1 MAKIAIV
8 VGSESD
14 LPYVAAAE
22 EVLKE
27 NQTPYEIKVLS
38 AHRKPDE
45 TAEFSRKAAGRGIK
59 VIIAAAGLS
68 AALPGFI
75 ASHTTLPV
83 IGIPVVTGPL
93 NGVDALLS
101 ILQMPSG
108 VPLATVGLGKQGPKN
123 AALLALRILNLSG
136 KEDHSKLK
144 PLK

>member
-8 VGSESD
+8 IGSESD

-27 NQTPYEIKVLS
+27 NQTPYEIQVLS

-45 TAEFSRKAAGRGIK
+45 TAEFSRKAAKRGIK

-108 VPLATVGLGKQGPKN
+108 VPVATVGLGKQGPKN
-123 AALLALRILNLSG
+123 AALLALRILNLLEG
-136 KEDHSKLK
+136 KK
-144 PLK
+144 

>member
-14 LPYVAAAE
+14 LTYVAAAE

-45 TAEFSRKAAGRGIK
+45 TAEFSRKAAGRGVK

-123 AALLALRILNLSG
+123 AALLALRILNLLEG
-136 KEDHSKLK
+136 KK
-144 PLK
+144 

>member
-14 LPYVAAAE
+14 LTYIAAAE

-27 NQTPYEIKVLS
+27 NQMPYEIKVLS

-75 ASHTTLPV
+75 ASHTILPV

-123 AALLALRILNLSG
+123 AALLALRILSLLEE
-136 KEDHSKLK
+136 KD
-144 PLK
+144 

>member
-1 MAKIAIV
+1 MVKIAIV

-14 LPYVAAAE
+14 ISYIAAAE

-27 NQTPYEIKVLS
+27 NQTPYEIKVFS

-123 AALLALRILNLSG
+123 AALLALRILNLLE
-136 KEDHSKLK
+136 KEE
-144 PLK
+144 

>member
-45 TAEFSRKAAGRGIK
+45 TAEFSRKAAGRGVKI
-59 VIIAAAGLS
+59 IIAAAGLS

-93 NGVDALLS
+93 NGVDALLP

-123 AALLALRILNLSG
+123 AALLALRILNLLE
-136 KEDHSKLK
+136 KKD
-144 PLK
+144 

>member
-1 MAKIAIV
+1 MAKIVIV
-8 VGSESD
+8 VGSKSD
-14 LPYVAAAE
+14 LPYVTDAE

-27 NQTPYEIKVLS
+27 NQTPYEIKILS

-123 AALLALRILNLSG
+123 AALLALRILNLLEERTMEA
-136 KEDHSKLK
+136 K
-144 PLK
+144 

>member
-14 LPYVAAAE
+14 LSYVAAAE

-27 NQTPYEIKVLS
+27 NQTPYEIKILS

-108 VPLATVGLGKQGPKN
+108 IPVATVGLGKQGPKN
-123 AALLALRILNLSG
+123 AALLALRILNLLEN
-136 KEDHSKLK
+136 KD
-144 PLK
+144 

>member
-14 LPYVAAAE
+14 LPFVATAE

-27 NQTPYEIKVLS
+27 NQVPYDIKVLS

-45 TAEFSRKAAGRGIK
+45 TAEFSRKAAGRGVK

-75 ASHTTLPV
+75 ASHTALPV

-123 AALLALRILNLSG
+123 AALLALRILNLLEG
-136 KEDHSKLK
+136 RTKEEK
-144 PLK
+144 

>member
-1 MAKIAIV
+1 MAEIVIV

-14 LPYVAAAE
+14 LSYIAGAE

-27 NQTPYEIKVLS
+27 NRTPYEIKVIS

-45 TAEFSRKAAGRGIK
+45 TAEFSRKAAGMGVK

-123 AALLALRILNLSG
+123 AALLALRILNLLEG
-136 KEDHSKLK
+136 KKRRQNK
-144 PLK
+144 

>member
-14 LPYVAAAE
+14 LFYVVSAE

-27 NQTPYEIKVLS
+27 NQTLYEIKVLS

-123 AALLALRILNLSG
+123 AALLALRILNLLG
-136 KEDHSKLK
+136 EELKEAT
-144 PLK
+144 

>member
-14 LPYVAAAE
+14 LSYVAAAE

-45 TAEFSRKAAGRGIK
+45 TAEFSRKAAGRGVK

-123 AALLALRILNLSG
+123 AALLALRILNL
-136 KEDHSKLK
+136 LK
-144 PLK
+144 A

>member
-8 VGSESD
+8 VGSKSD
-14 LPYVAAAE
+14 IPYIKAAE

-27 NQTPYEIKVLS
+27 NRISYEVKVLS

-45 TAEFSRKAAGRGIK
+45 TAEFSRQAAKKGIK

-83 IGIPVVTGPL
+83 IGIPVITGPL
-93 NGVDALLS
+93 NGFDALLS

-123 AALLALRILNLSG
+123 AALLALRILGLLEE
-136 KEDHSKLK
+136 KT
-144 PLK
+144 

>member
-1 MAKIAIV
+1 MAKIAII

-14 LPYVAAAE
+14 LSYVAAAE

-45 TAEFSRKAAGRGIK
+45 TAEFSRQAAERGIK

-123 AALLALRILNLSG
+123 AALLALRILNLLEG
-136 KEDHSKLK
+136 KD
-144 PLK
+144 

>member
-27 NQTPYEIKVLS
+27 KRVPYEIKVFS

-108 VPLATVGLGKQGPKN
+108 VPLATVGLGEQGPRN
-123 AALLALRILNLSG
+123 AALLALRILNL
-136 KEDHSKLK
+136 LV
-144 PLK
+144 

>member
-14 LPYVAAAE
+14 LAYVAAAE
-22 EVLKE
+22 KVLKE
-27 NQTPYEIKVLS
+27 NQTSYEIKVLS

-45 TAEFSRKAAGRGIK
+45 TAEFSRKAAGRGVK

-75 ASHTTLPV
+75 SSHTTLPV

-123 AALLALRILNLSG
+123 AALLALRILNLL
-136 KEDHSKLK
+136 KEEQGRQNK
-144 PLK
+144 

>member
-8 VGSESD
+8 VGSKSD
-14 LPYVAAAE
+14 LPYVTDAK

-45 TAEFSRKAAGRGIK
+45 TAEFSRKAAGRGVK

-123 AALLALRILNLSG
+123 AALLALRILNLLEG
-136 KEDHSKLK
+136 KD
-144 PLK
+144 

>member
-45 TAEFSRKAAGRGIK
+45 TAEFSRKAAGMGIK

-108 VPLATVGLGKQGPKN
+108 VPLATVGLGEQGPKN
-123 AALLALRILNLSG
+123 AALLALRILNLL
-136 KEDHSKLK
+136 EA
-144 PLK
+144 

>member
-123 AALLALRILNLSG
+123 AALLALRILNLLEG
-136 KEDHSKLK
+136 RTKETK
-144 PLK
+144 

>member
-1 MAKIAIV
+1 MTKIAIV

-14 LPYVAAAE
+14 LSYVAAAE

-45 TAEFSRKAAGRGIK
+45 TAEFSRKAAGRGVK

-83 IGIPVVTGPL
+83 IGIPVITGPL

-123 AALLALRILNLSG
+123 AALLALRILNLLEE
-136 KEDHSKLK
+136 KD
-144 PLK
+144 

>member
-8 VGSESD
+8 VGSKSD
-14 LPYVAAAE
+14 IPYIAAAE

-27 NQTPYEIKVLS
+27 NKISYEIKVLS
-38 AHRKPDE
+38 AHRNPDE
-45 TAEFSRKAAGRGIK
+45 TAEFSRQAAKKGIK

-83 IGIPVVTGPL
+83 IGIPVITGPL

-123 AALLALRILNLSG
+123 AALLALRILNLLEG
-136 KEDHSKLK
+136 KK
-144 PLK
+144 

>member
-1 MAKIAIV
+1 MVKIAIV

-14 LPYVAAAE
+14 LPYITAAE

-27 NQTPYEIKVLS
+27 NHTLYEIKVLS

-45 TAEFSRKAAGRGIK
+45 TAEFSRKAAGRGVK

-123 AALLALRILNLSG
+123 AALLALRILNLLEG
-136 KEDHSKLK
+136 RTKETK
-144 PLK
+144 

>member
-14 LPYVAAAE
+14 LFYVAAAE

-45 TAEFSRKAAGRGIK
+45 TAEFSRKAAGRGVK

-83 IGIPVVTGPL
+83 IGIPVITGPL

-108 VPLATVGLGKQGPKN
+108 VPLATVGLGEQGPKN
-123 AALLALRILNLSG
+123 AALLALRILNLL
-136 KEDHSKLK
+136 EM
-144 PLK
+144 

>member
-14 LPYVAAAE
+14 LPYIAAAE

-27 NQTPYEIKVLS
+27 NQMPYEIKVLS
-38 AHRKPDE
+38 AHRKPDV
-45 TAEFSRKAAGRGIK
+45 TVEFSRKAAGRGIK

-123 AALLALRILNLSG
+123 AALLALRILNLLEG
-136 KEDHSKLK
+136 KTQEIK
-144 PLK
+144 

>member
-1 MAKIAIV
+1 MAKIAII

-14 LPYVAAAE
+14 LSYVASAE

-45 TAEFSRKAAGRGIK
+45 TAEFSRKAAGRGVK

-68 AALPGFI
+68 AALPGFV

-108 VPLATVGLGKQGPKN
+108 VPLATVGLGIQGPKN
-123 AALLALRILNLSG
+123 AALLALRILSLLEG
-136 KEDHSKLK
+136 KIQGAK
-144 PLK
+144 